1 MSTILDKAIY
11 YHREVRKLPIQNG
24 SIFQGFPIFHYF
36 KRVNGIETRY
46 DNVEYWRPYDD
57 ANYYIYTN
65 GDQFSFNDQYS
76 FVNPKVN
83 RPPKVKFTESFAVGT
98 NYYFGNKLFICT
110 SQRIT
115 FVCDYSPDVSIENPY
130 AYPDVQIW
138 VESDETYEPIYDED
152 GEIIYPAYWYHPYK
166 KAFYTFPKPTSDI
179 PCSSDSLLSK
189 LFSGEN
195 RQEIDDQDI
204 RYIINSIREARI
216 NNLVS
221 TGKTREEATALILAE
236 ADKSFRGL
244 TEVREE
250 QRRRS
255 SASILDRISEQRN
268 QNRVPERRIFL
279 SGNVVSRF
287 NTRESAAI
295 NSSSTPVM
303 EQVVPSGQTPLS
315 HTFIH
320 KPNQISYSNIG
331 SEWSQI
337 DRAANRALVNWRA
350 YKLMQ
355 ISFEFLVAPDEV
367 GSLDDR
373 RVIGYSGNTT
383 ESIDQQLRKLR
394 NMAADPKPVVF
405 RGFDAMFSSSLDSQ
419 VTNGSGVEFVIADF
433 SITSVY
439 RTANGQINRATCQ
452 ITLQET
458 ASSLDESINFPKLQ
472 PVEKIDKSFTDRD
485 KKVACRKL
493 ASGTLD
499 PKSLTPRQRRIVE
512 NSCKKDPPKPA
523 QVWSP
528 PINLSS
534 Q

>member
-11 YHREVRKLPIQNG
+11 YHREVRKLPIEEG

-36 KRVNGIETRY
+36 KRINGVETRY
-46 DNVEYWRPYDD
+46 DDVEYWRPYDD
-57 ANYYIYTN
+57 ANYYIYSD
-65 GDQFSFNDQYS
+65 GDQFDFNEEYY
-76 FVNPKVN
+76 FVNPKIN
-83 RPPKVKFTESFAVGT
+83 RPPRVKFTESFAVGT

-110 SQRIT
+110 SERIT

-179 PCSSDSLLSK
+179 PCSSDSLLSR

-216 NNLVS
+216 NNLIS

-236 ADKSFRGL
+236 ADRSFRGL

-250 QRRRS
+250 QERRS
-255 SASILDRISEQRN
+255 SSTINVISKFNNR
-268 QNRVPERRIFL
+268 QNL
-279 SGNVVSRF
+279 
-287 NTRESAAI
+287 AI
-295 NSSSTPVM
+295 NTSSTPVM

-337 DRAANRALVNWRA
+337 DRAANRALVNWKA

-373 RVIGYSGNTT
+373 RVVGYSGNTT
-383 ESIDQQLRKLR
+383 ESIDQQLRTLR

-458 ASSLDESINFPKLQ
+458 ASSLDESINFPKLR
-472 PVEKIDKSFTDRD
+472 PVGRNGGGGDDEEKKNG
-485 KKVACRKL
+485 CRER

-499 PKSLTPRQRRIVE
+499 PKRLTPKQRQNQKACNKNNE
-512 NSCKKDPPKPA
+512 KPPTVFNPLA
-523 QVWSP
+523 SLMQGIP
-528 PINLSS
+528 RG
-534 Q
+534 